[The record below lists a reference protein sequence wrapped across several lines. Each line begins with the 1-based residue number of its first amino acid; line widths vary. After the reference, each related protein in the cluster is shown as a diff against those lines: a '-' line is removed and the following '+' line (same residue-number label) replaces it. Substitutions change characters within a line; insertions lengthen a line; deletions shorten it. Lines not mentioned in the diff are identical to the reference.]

1 MNPQT
6 VIKKLSKRLI
16 AIPNSMD
23 DVSEMVENSL
33 TEVQSQNKASLTK
46 TISFLGYLVRQRLP
60 LRGNGNDQD
69 SNFKQLFKV

>member
-23 DVSEMVENSL
+23 DVSEMVENNL

-60 LRGNGNDQD
+60 LRRNGNDQD

>member
-1 MNPQT
+1 MSPQT
-6 VIKKLSKRLI
+6 VIKKLSERLI

-23 DVSEMVENSL
+23 DVSEMVENNL

-60 LRGNGNDQD
+60 LRRNGNDQD